1 MANIDKYNKNSKAD
15 AKIEEKRRKNAAR
28 RAAAKAKTDA
38 DANANVGTSI
48 DPPMSAG
55 KKPGERTVY
64 KDCANIGAS
73 GSSARSGSSSAQK
86 AGSRK
91 RSPKKGGRRPSWK
104 FIAVI
109 ALIVLFIV
117 IRLAAFIG
125 STSMHHLSDEGL
137 THAERFADSLKVH
150 GIDVSTYQNEIKW
163 KKVKSA
169 EADFAFIRAGYRSAK
184 TGELHEDEMFEKNM
198 KAARKA
204 GIMKGVYFYSQA
216 ITPQEAE
223 EEADYLLKLVEPYN
237 VEMPL
242 AIDFEIYEGGRL
254 DQAIQ
259 TGDMAYASAYH
270 DIVLAFCDRVEKAGY
285 ESCVYASYDMLTNY
299 MDSNMIGDEATIWVA
314 QYGGKCDVE
323 GEYMFW
329 QCAEDAEISGIKGTV
344 DHDIWYIEPGRVY
357 PTKARGS
364 KSQTSIG
371 DVEVTFDKDT
381 YKLKNHRAKPKVTV
395 TSKDGK
401 KLRSGKQYEISFI
414 RNTTKGTG
422 YAIIRGIGKYKDW
435 TAVPF
440 TIE

>member
-38 DANANVGTSI
+38 DAKANLGTGI
-48 DPPMSAG
+48 DPPMGKSASS
-55 KKPGERTVY
+55 GERTVY
-64 KDCANIGAS
+64 RDSANIGAS
-73 GSSARSGSSSAQK
+73 GSSARSGSKKK
-86 AGSRK
+86 APRRG
-91 RSPKKGGRRPSWK
+91 GGRRMPSLK

-109 ALIVLFIV
+109 ALILLFII

-125 STSMHHLSDEGL
+125 STSMHHLTDEGL

-150 GIDVSTYQNEIKW
+150 GIDVSTYQKDINW

-169 EADFAFIRAGYRSAK
+169 EADFAFIRAGYRSSK
-184 TGELHEDEMFEKNM
+184 TGELHEDKMFEKNM

-299 MDSNMIGDEATIWVA
+299 MDSNMIGDEATIWAA

-371 DVEVTFDKDT
+371 DVEVAFDKDS

-401 KLRSGKQYEISFI
+401 KLKAGKQYEVSFI
-414 RNTTKGTG
+414 RNETKGTG

>member
-1 MANIDKYNKNSKAD
+1 MANIDKYNKDSKAD

-28 RAAAKAKTDA
+28 RAAAKAKAGA
-38 DANANVGTSI
+38 DAQSNIGTQI
-48 DPPMSAG
+48 DPPMG
-55 KKPGERTVY
+55 KSTSGSSGQRTVY
-64 KDCANIGAS
+64 RDSVNSGAS
-73 GSSARSGSSSAQK
+73 GPKTGSGSA
-86 AGSRK
+86 A
-91 RSPKKGGRRPSWK
+91 SPKRRAPKKSGRKPNFK
-104 FIAVI
+104 LILI
-109 ALIVLFIV
+109 LALILLLLI
-117 IRLAAFIG
+117 IRLAVFIG

-137 THAERFADSLKVH
+137 THADRFAKSLVVH
-150 GIDVSTYQNEIKW
+150 GIDVSTYQKDIKW
-163 KKVKSA
+163 KRVKSA
-169 EADFAFIRAGYRSAK
+169 EADFAFIRAGYRSSK
-184 TGELHEDEMFEKNM
+184 TGELHEDDMFEKNM

-216 ITPQEAE
+216 ITPEEAE
-223 EEADYLLKLVEPYN
+223 EEADYLLELVKDYDI
-237 VEMPL
+237 EMPL

-259 TGDMAYASAYH
+259 TGEMAYASAYH

-299 MDSNMIGDEATIWVA
+299 MDSNMIGDEATIWA
-314 QYGGKCDVE
+314 SQYGSKCDVE

-329 QCAEDAEISGIKGTV
+329 QCAEDAEISGIKGPV

-364 KSQTSIG
+364 KSQLSIG
-371 DVEVTFDKDT
+371 DVKVEFDKDT

-401 KLRSGKQYEISFI
+401 KLKAGKHYEVSFI
-414 RNTTKGTG
+414 RNETEGTG

>member
-1 MANIDKYNKNSKAD
+1 MANIDKYNKDSKAD
-15 AKIEEKRRKNAAR
+15 ARIEEKRRKNAAR
-28 RAAAKAKTDA
+28 RAAAKAKAGADA
-38 DANANVGTSI
+38 DANVGTSI

-73 GSSARSGSSSAQK
+73 GSSARSGSSATKS
-86 AGSRK
+86 GSRK
-91 RSPKKGGRRPSWK
+91 RSPKKGGRRPSLK

-109 ALIVLFIV
+109 ALILLFII

-137 THAERFADSLKVH
+137 IHADRFADSLKVH
-150 GIDVSTYQNEIKW
+150 GIDVSSYQKDINW

-169 EADFAFIRAGYRSAK
+169 EADFAFIRAGYRSSK
-184 TGELHEDEMFEKNM
+184 TGELHEDKMFEKNM

-216 ITPQEAE
+216 ITPEEAE
-223 EEADYLLKLVEPYN
+223 EEADYLLKLVEPYD

-259 TGDMAYASAYH
+259 TGNMAYASAYH

-323 GEYMFW
+323 GEYMYW

-414 RNTTKGTG
+414 RNTTKSTG

>member
-1 MANIDKYNKNSKAD
+1 MAKIDDYKRDSKAE

-28 RAAAKAKTDA
+28 RAAAKAKAGA
-38 DANANVGTSI
+38 DAQSNLGVGI
-48 DPPMSAG
+48 DPPMGNSSG
-55 KKPGERTVY
+55 SSGQRTVY
-64 KDCANIGAS
+64 RDSANIGAS
-73 GSSARSGSSSAQK
+73 GASAKSGSK
-86 AGSRK
+86 K
-91 RSPKKGGRRPSWK
+91 RSPKKGGRRPSLK
-104 FIAVI
+104 LIGI
-109 ALIVLFIV
+109 LALIVLLLI
-117 IRLAAFIG
+117 IRLAAYIG

-150 GIDVSTYQNEIKW
+150 GIDVSTYQKEIKW

-169 EADFAFIRAGYRSAK
+169 EADFAFIRAGYRDAN
-184 TGELHEDEMFEKNM
+184 TGELHEDKMFEKNM

-216 ITPQEAE
+216 ITPKEAE
-223 EEADYLLKLVEPYN
+223 EEADYLLDLVKDYDI
-237 VEMPL
+237 EMPL
-242 AIDFEIYEGGRL
+242 AIDFEIYQGGRL

-259 TGDMAYASAYH
+259 TGNMAYASAYH
-270 DIVLAFCDRVEKAGY
+270 DIVLAFCDKVEKAGY
-285 ESCVYASYDMLTNY
+285 ESCVYSSYDMLTNY
-299 MDSNMIGDEATIWVA
+299 MDSNIIGDEATVWVA

-329 QCAEDAEISGIKGTV
+329 QCAEDAEMSGIEGTV

-371 DVEVTFDKDT
+371 DVKVTFDKET

-395 TSKDGK
+395 TDKEGK
-401 KLRSGKQYEISFI
+401 KLKAGKHYEVSFI
-414 RNTTKGTG
+414 RNETKGTG
-422 YAIIRGIGKYKDW
+422 YAVIRGIGKYKDW
-435 TAVPF
+435 TTVPF

>member
-1 MANIDKYNKNSKAD
+1 MAKIDDYKRDSKAE

-38 DANANVGTSI
+38 DAKANLGTGI
-48 DPPMSAG
+48 DPPMGKSASG
-55 KKPGERTVY
+55 GPRTVY
-64 KDCANIGAS
+64 RDSANIGAS
-73 GSSARSGSSSAQK
+73 GSSARSSS
-86 AGSRK
+86 
-91 RSPKKGGRRPSWK
+91 KKKVPRRGGGRRMPSLK

-109 ALIVLFIV
+109 ALILLFII

-125 STSMHHLSDEGL
+125 STSMHHLTDEGL

-150 GIDVSTYQNEIKW
+150 GIDVSIYQKDINW

-169 EADFAFIRAGYRSAK
+169 EADFAFIRAGYRDSK
-184 TGELHEDEMFEKNM
+184 TGELCEDEMFEKNM

-204 GIMKGVYFYSQA
+204 GIMKGAYFYSQA
-216 ITPQEAE
+216 ITPKEAE
-223 EEADYLLKLVEPYN
+223 EEADYLLDLVDDYD

-242 AIDFEIYEGGRL
+242 AIDFEIYQGGRL

-259 TGDMAYASAYH
+259 TGNMAYASAYH
-270 DIVLAFCDRVEKAGY
+270 DIVLAFCDKVEKAGY
-285 ESCVYASYDMLTNY
+285 ESCVYSSYDMLTNY
-299 MDSNMIGDEATIWVA
+299 MDSNIIGDEATVWVA

-329 QCAEDAEISGIKGTV
+329 QCAEDAEMSGIEGTV

-371 DVEVTFDKDT
+371 DAKVTFDKDT

-395 TSKDGK
+395 TDKEGK
-401 KLRSGKQYEISFI
+401 KLKAGKHYEVSFI
-414 RNTTKGTG
+414 RNETKGTG
-422 YAIIRGIGKYKDW
+422 YAVIRGIGKYKDW
-435 TAVPF
+435 TTVPF